1 MGKRPVSE
9 ERTAWL
15 IRYILPFEAALRMW
29 LKGRAIGSLEIDD
42 VVQETYAKLAE
53 LESVDAIQNPK
64 SYTFQVAFSII
75 VDHLRRSQI
84 VSIQTGAD
92 VETLASMIEGP
103 SLERLLS
110 DRDELR
116 HVASAIGRLPDQ
128 CREAFVMRRVQGL
141 SQREIAQRLK
151 ISENIVEKHI
161 SRAIRQL
168 AAEFGR
174 GGKGQSR
181 SSNISDDRDEDDLQ
195 ETPGK

>member
-1 MGKRPVSE
+1 MAREPISQ
-9 ERTAWL
+9 ERTSWL
-15 IRYILPFEAALRMW
+15 VRHVLPVEAALRAW

-53 LESVDAIQNPK
+53 LESVDEIQNPK
-64 SYTFQVAFSII
+64 SYTFQVAFSLI

-92 VETLASMIEGP
+92 MESLASMIEGP
-103 SLERLLS
+103 SLERHLS

-116 HVASAIGRLPDQ
+116 HVAAAIGRLPDQ

-141 SQREIAQRLK
+141 SQREIAKHLK
-151 ISENIVEKHI
+151 VSENIVEKHI
-161 SRAIRQL
+161 SRAIRLL

-174 GGKGQSR
+174 GGKRPAR
-181 SSNISDDRDEDDLQ
+181 SSKASDDADDRQ
-195 ETPGK
+195 ETGE